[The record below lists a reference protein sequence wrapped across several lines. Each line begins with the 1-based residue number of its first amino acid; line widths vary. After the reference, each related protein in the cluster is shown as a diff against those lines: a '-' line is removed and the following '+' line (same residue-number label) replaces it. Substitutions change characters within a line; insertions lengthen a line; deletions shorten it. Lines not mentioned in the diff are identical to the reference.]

1 VISTFAVGFDFDH
14 TLALDHG
21 LERKAFERLAAELG
35 VPDAL
40 AEPRAQQAVDDLL
53 RQFRAD
59 EMTLEAAVDGFV
71 AGIIVA
77 SGGRSPAPHAE
88 RYRAICYGLVDALVK
103 PVDGAVDIL
112 AALAADGVPVAILTN
127 GWSPLQQ
134 RKIARALGRF
144 EGTVLVSDEIGS
156 LKPARHAFDRLAGAL
171 AREHDAIWYVG
182 DNPSVDVAGAQAA
195 GMRAIWFDWEGH
207 AYPAELA
214 PPDARIEHLREILS
228 LVRGS

>member
-1 VISTFAVGFDFDH
+1 VTTTFAVGFDFDH

-21 LERKAFERLAAELG
+21 LERKAFERLADELG

-40 AEPRAQQAVDDLL
+40 SAPRVQQAVDDLL

-71 AGIIVA
+71 TGILAA
-77 SGGRSPAPHAE
+77 SGGRSPTPPAE
-88 RYRAICYGLVDALVK
+88 HYRAICYSLVDELVK
-103 PVDGAVDIL
+103 PIDGAAEVL

-144 EGTVLVSDEIGS
+144 DGTVLVSDEIGS
-156 LKPARHAFDRLAGAL
+156 LKPERHAFDRLAGAL
-171 AREHDAIWYVG
+171 AREPAAIWYVG
-182 DNPSVDVAGAQAA
+182 DNPDVDVAGAQAA
-195 GMRAIWFDWEGH
+195 GMRAVWFDWEGH
-207 AYPAELA
+207 AYPSALA
-214 PPDARIEHLREILS
+214 PPAARIANLHEILP